1 MTPLEIFVTILITV
15 AIISCIIMII
25 GSINDED
32 YTVLK
37 FSIILAALLI
47 CVGVSLIAIRNNNIE
62 EQKFHLKNYNLEYE
76 IITRGE
82 ESDTLYVLTRKFQ
95 K

>member
-1 MTPLEIFVTILITV
+1 MTNLEILVVILVVV
-15 AIISCIIMII
+15 AIIVCVIMMIDSVNNES
-25 GSINDED
+25 GKGMGFSF
-32 YTVLK
+32 VL
-37 FSIILAALLI
+37 IALLVWI
-47 CVGVSLIAIRNNNIE
+47 GGSLLTIRNNNIE
-62 EQKFHLKNYNLEYE
+62 ESKYRLKNYKLEYE